1 MLIVIMLS
9 YVAPLKVAASFNQL
23 AISSFHDFKK
33 KKKIITNVGQGTN

>member
-9 YVAPLKVAASFNQL
+9 YVAPLKVAASFYQL

-33 KKKIITNVGQGTN
+33 IITNVGQGTN